1 MDTPY
6 CSLQSTLL
14 VESHPEVV
22 DVAAAS
28 RLSVP

>member
-1 MDTPY
+1 MDPPW
-6 CSLQSTLL
+6 LTLTMF